1 MANKKA
7 KLQMEFGR
15 TGSGA
20 FEVLADSGDHTTFDS
35 AADIWSGANGYA
47 PEVRA
52 DGVATGGIIT
62 PGTAADTVD
71 LAALTAWIGG
81 AERSISAAAAQAVP
95 RPTTDPY
102 RIHSLVADAAGAVSV
117 VSGAEG
123 ASPSAV
129 RGAAGGP
136 PWVPVGSIE
145 LGQVHQSSVSAGVI
159 AAAEIKQLHG
169 ISTEK
174 SDFPTHDDR
183 SMMAQGGVTFYQA
196 LPLVHSDDGGT
207 TSAAKGVYAKYYEPD
222 FAGVALVSDYV
233 PVQIQTSI
241 SSDATYDGPVGYTTE
256 SLQNGTFTAIVNN
269 GITDP
274 LVLADGDTRWLQFYP
289 DKFQAPHRLDQGVIG
304 IVNNYPAE
312 GNYSVAVTVS
322 AVAKGLAL
330 AA

>member
-15 TGSGA
+15 TGTGA
-20 FEVLADSGDHTTFDS
+20 FEALTDSTDHTTFTS
-35 AADIWSGANGYA
+35 TADIWSGANGYA

-62 PGTAADTVD
+62 PGTANDTVD

-81 AERSISAAAAQAVP
+81 AERSVSAAAAQAVP
-95 RPTTDPY
+95 RPTTQPN
-102 RIHSLVADAAGAVSV
+102 RIHSLVSDVAGAVSV
-117 VSGAEG
+117 VSGTEG

-136 PWVPVGSIE
+136 PWIPVGSIE
-145 LGQVHQSSVSAGVI
+145 LGQVHQSSITSAVI
-159 AAAEIKQLHG
+159 AASEIKQLHG
-169 ISTEK
+169 ISCEK
-174 SDFPTHDDR
+174 SDFPTYDDR
-183 SMMAQGGVTFYQA
+183 SMMAQGGVTFHQA
-196 LPLVHSDDGGT
+196 LPLVHSDDSGS
-207 TSAAKGVYAKYYEPD
+207 TSSAKGVYAKYYEPD
-222 FAGVALVSDYV
+222 FADVALASDYV
-233 PVQIQTSI
+233 PVQSQTTVN
-241 SSDATYDGPVGYTTE
+241 SDSTYDGPVGYTTE
-256 SLQNGTFTAIVNN
+256 SLQNGTLTAIVNN

-274 LVLADGDTRWLQFYP
+274 LVQADGDTRWLRFYP

-304 IVNNYPAE
+304 IANNYPSE